1 MVIVFGWCCDTP
13 PSWNSVG
20 TMWAHND
27 VLCELTL
34 IFDVVWTHTMKQSS
48 VNSHQPQHHCTSS
61 PAPLH
66 LEYAPMPYAPPTIY
80 AHLHLCISPTHSAYH
95 LHLLCC
101 TSSSLCTSAY
111 LLLTACTPRP
121 HYFYDDVVWAHTM
134 KQSSVISH
142 QPIAAA
148 CSICL
153 LGKVVCVHTLIVP
166 VMWTHTKSSN
176 SVSSHQQ

>member
-1 MVIVFGWCCDTP
+1 
-13 PSWNSVG
+13 
-20 TMWAHND
+20 
-27 VLCELTL
+27 
-34 IFDVVWTHTMKQSS
+34 MKQSG

-95 LHLLCC
+95 LHLLYC

-153 LGKVVCVHTLIVP
+153 LPGGKVVCVHTLIVQWCELTLNP
-166 VMWTHTKSSN
+166 AIVWAHINN
-176 SVSSHQQ
+176 SVTSHIMSLSLQDIKKVESCCIATPDSDHGWR